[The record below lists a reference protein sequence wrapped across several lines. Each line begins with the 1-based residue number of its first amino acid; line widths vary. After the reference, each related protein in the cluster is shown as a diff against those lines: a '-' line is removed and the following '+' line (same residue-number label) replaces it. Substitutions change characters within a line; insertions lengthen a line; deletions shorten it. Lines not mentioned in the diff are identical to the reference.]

1 MSNRNPG
8 IASLAKESVVG
19 DILNGTAI
27 ANWAKER
34 NIDIGFPSPD
44 AVLEAGVTDALISA
58 GIPCASPTRDAAR
71 MEWDK
76 SFGKKLMEKYQLKG
90 CPKYGIFSDEKDAH
104 AFIDELGEVAIK
116 PSGLTAGKGVK
127 VTGEQ
132 LKGKDE
138 AKKYASE
145 VLAKGIGKIPSVVIE
160 EKLEG
165 EEFTLQA
172 FSDGKHLVGM
182 PLVQDHKKAHT
193 GDKGENTGG
202 MGSYSDSNHILPF
215 LTKGDYEEGISIMRK
230 AISAFEKETGKQFKG
245 ILYGGFMATK
255 NGVYLLE
262 FNARFGDPEAM
273 NVLPLLKSDFVSILE
288 KMEKGNLK
296 ESDVLFEK
304 KATVCK
310 YLVPEGYP
318 EASVTNQPLSI
329 DENGIK
335 RTGARIYYAS
345 VDEKEGII
353 YTKSSRSIGIL
364 GIGKDIPDAE
374 KIAEKG
380 TSFVKGRVRHRSDIG
395 TDKLVQKRIE
405 HMKKLREH

>member
-1 MSNRNPG
+1 MGNRNPG
-8 IASLAKESVVG
+8 IARLAKESIVG
-19 DILNGTAI
+19 DILNGKAI
-27 ANWAKER
+27 AKWAKER
-34 NIDIGFPSPD
+34 GVDIGFPSPD

-58 GIPCASPTRDAAR
+58 GIRCASPTRDAAR

-76 SFGKKLMEKYQLKG
+76 SFGKKLMEKYRIKG
-90 CPKYGIFSDEKDAH
+90 CPKFGIFSNEKDARE
-104 AFIDELGEVAIK
+104 FIDELGDVAIK
-116 PSGLTAGKGVK
+116 PSGLTGGKGVK

-132 LKGKDE
+132 LKGKEE
-138 AKKYASE
+138 AKKYAAE
-145 VLAKGIGKIPSVVIE
+145 VLEKRIGKVPSVVIE

-172 FSDGKHLVGM
+172 FSDGKNIVGM
-182 PLVQDHKKAHT
+182 PLVQDHKKAYI

-202 MGSYSDSNHILPF
+202 MGSYSDSDHLLPF
-215 LTKGDYEEGISIMRK
+215 LTKRDYEEGIGILKK
-230 AISAFEKETGKQFKG
+230 AVRAFEDETGKQFRG

-255 NGVYLLE
+255 NGIYLLE
-262 FNARFGDPEAM
+262 FNCRFGDPEAM

-288 KMEKGNLK
+288 KIEEGRLK
-296 ESDVLFEK
+296 EKDVVFER

-318 EASVTNQPLSI
+318 EASITNKPLSI
-329 DENGIK
+329 DEEGIK
-335 RTGARIYYAS
+335 LVGARIYYAS
-345 VDEKEGII
+345 VDEIEGTV

-364 GIGKDIPDAE
+364 GIGKSIYEAE

-395 TDKLVQKRIE
+395 TETLIQKRIR
-405 HMKKLREH
+405 HMKELRK